1 MFRRV
6 AALDAEAAQ
15 PGRRALASLLA
26 VGEDVIAER
35 GYRGTRVEDLVAAAG
50 LSRGAFYRYFENVH
64 EFVRIVATRALRDMT
79 GAVTRVSEL
88 TSRSEEHTSELQS
101 LMRISYA

>member
-79 GAVTRVSEL
+79 GA
-88 TSRSEEHTSELQS
+88 RSEEDTSELQS
-101 LMRISYA
+101 IMRKSYGGFCLE